1 MEIEPAAG
9 GTLAA
14 TTAPPA
20 TIAPTTLGTAAGM
33 IFGQQAPASYLE
45 HPYQDGGMQRRLGR
59 TPAESDSSESDA
71 AIALMG
77 EGETS

>member
-1 MEIEPAAG
+1 
-9 GTLAA
+9 
-14 TTAPPA
+14 
-20 TIAPTTLGTAAGM
+20 
-33 IFGQQAPASYLE
+33 LE

-59 TPAESDSSESDA
+59 TPADSSESDA

>member
-20 TIAPTTLGTAAGM
+20 TIAPTTLGTAAGT
-33 IFGQQAPASYLE
+33 IFGQQAPASHLE

-59 TPAESDSSESDA
+59 TPADSSESDA